1 MGLIFNGNG
10 DVIKA
15 VDGSLTVEGLD
26 IGGSTNIEAGIGTFS
41 GNLNV
46 GGVLTYEDV
55 KNVDS
60 VGIVTARDHINI
72 VNDNKRLQ
80 IGAGQDLWLEHNGSN
95 SKINNTTGTFYIQG
109 DTISLAGNNG
119 SHNLAVFTKTGSA
132 DLYFNNSKKFETTNT
147 GVTVTGGVSISGS
160 STFTGNVFDF
170 ADSKQL
176 RFGTGNDFEMFFNGT
191 DQYLKAKAGKIRVQ
205 VNDGESSITC
215 NVNAG
220 VEIYYDDVKKFET
233 YQYGVKSPGHIVAS
247 SDGYGFYAG
256 VGFDIEMLHDGSNSR
271 IKNITGDL
279 EFQEHTSSGN
289 IIFKT
294 TTSGTERLRIT
305 SGGDIRQQ
313 WNDGNFFGSYYD
325 STYYMGFTFG
335 ATARTLYIDNRS
347 NDTRADIVFRT
358 KEGGAPEE
366 RLRIDSSGRVL
377 IGTTTVGSGTAD
389 DLTIGNSSDHGG
401 ITIRTPNNKW
411 GSIHFAD
418 GTSGG
423 EQYRGQVS
431 YDHSN
436 DWMRFYVAQGE
447 RLRIKS
453 DGFLESFGSASFVGA
468 GSNYLRIGSSDA
480 GGATLGLDGDSNGD
494 GSGADYCMIQHATD
508 GNLKIIADNPANA
521 ANIIF
526 YSNSTTERM
535 RITSAGNVLIGNT
548 SGSEKLDVSGWIQST
563 SGFKTAGHPIA
574 TYASFTDISGGSYAT
589 RLGSTGS
596 STLRSTQIYGGG
608 SHIATFDGVN
618 TRLGI
623 KVTAPGAPLHI
634 GGPSEIRLD
643 NAADAGNFARI
654 QCFEESG
661 NNHAILAF
669 SVGAGEA
676 IRIANDGRTYI
687 NTTSPIDGNSIVA
700 IRGAFGA
707 SGCGVEIK
715 HQGNQ
720 GSNRD
725 FIRFYNVNSAEAGSI
740 EHTSTTAVAFQT
752 SSDHRLKE
760 NIADITD
767 GIERL
772 KLLKPRKFSW
782 IDDPELG
789 LRDGFIA
796 HEVSPVIPHCVSG
809 EKDAVKEDGSIQTQ
823 TMEYSQLTP
832 LLTAALQEAIAE
844 IETLKAEV
852 AALKFS

>member
-60 VGIVTARDHINI
+60 VGIVTAREGIFLP
-72 VNDNKRLQ
+72 DNKKATF
-80 IGAGQDLWLEHNGSN
+80 GAAAGGYLEVYNSGSDSFIKSHTDDLWIYGHDN
-95 SKINNTTGTFYIQG
+95 IF
-109 DTISLAGNNG
+109 LAGTSSNHKYLRTVDSG
-119 SHNLAVFTKTGSA
+119 GVF
-132 DLYFNNSKKFETTNT
+132 LYHNNSVKFETTSS

-233 YQYGVKSPGHIVAS
+233 
-247 SDGYGFYAG
+247 
-256 VGFDIEMLHDGSNSR
+256 
-271 IKNITGDL
+271 
-279 EFQEHTSSGN
+279 TSSGV
-289 IIFKT
+289 T
-294 TTSGTERLRIT
+294 VTGGVTATSGTF
-305 SGGDIRQQ
+305 SGDISCGDMSLADSIYHVGDLNTRIRFPGA
-313 WNDGNFFGSYYD
+313 DTFAVDTGGS
-325 STYYMGFTFG
+325 
-335 ATARTLYIDNRS
+335 
-347 NDTRADIVFRT
+347 
-358 KEGGAPEE
+358 E
-366 RLRIDSSGRVL
+366 RLRIDSNGDLRIGNTTQTFLDAARNLVVGGGGGSEGITIYSSSSDAGIIAFADGTSDPAYRMGQIMYDHGGNQMIFRTNGNTTRLVIDSSGRIL
-377 IGTTTVGSGTAD
+377 IGTTTAGSGSAD

-401 ITIRTPNNKW
+401 MTIRTPNNKW

-431 YDHSN
+431 YDHTN

-453 DGFLESFGSASFVGA
+453 DGFLEHYGSASFVGA

-526 YSNSTTERM
+526 YSNSTTERA
-535 RITSAGNVLIGNT
+535 RITSAGNLLIGNT
-548 SGSEKLDVSGWIQST
+548 NGSEKLDVSGWIQST

-623 KVTAPGAPLHI
+623 KVTAPAATLHL
-634 GGPSEIRLD
+634 GGPSEIRFN
-643 NAADAGNFARI
+643 NAADGGNWAKI
-654 QCFEESG
+654 QCFEESS

-669 SVGAGEA
+669 SVGSGEA
-676 IRIANDGRTYI
+676 LRIANDGRV
-687 NTTSPIDGNSIVA
+687 TSTVTSNKGGIGLVGAFMARVTSVYDFPAGTRKIILGTEEFDANGWYDTSNSRYKPLCKGWYQLHFHLQFKTGITGNSIEMQLYPY
-700 IRGAFGA
+700 FNGA
-707 SGCGVEIK
+707 STAGPVQGWSTNYGNYAYNSWSTMMLFDGVNDYVEMY
-715 HQGNQ
+715 GNC
-720 GSNRD
+720 S
-725 FIRFYNVNSAEAGSI
+725 
-740 EHTSTTAVAFQT
+740 STTDVAVA
-752 SSDHRLKE
+752 SRMMGYLVH
-760 NIADITD
+760 
-767 GIERL
+767 
-772 KLLKPRKFSW
+772 
-782 IDDPELG
+782 
-789 LRDGFIA
+789 
-796 HEVSPVIPHCVSG
+796 PV
-809 EKDAVKEDGSIQTQ
+809 A
-823 TMEYSQLTP
+823 
-832 LLTAALQEAIAE
+832 
-844 IETLKAEV
+844 
-852 AALKFS
+852 